1 MGWGYAGRNRI
12 LKKWLKKR
20 SQFGS
25 KIYLWLVEMRIIA
38 VKTLK
43 HYWEEY
49 PDAEGSLLSWHDE
62 VLEAD
67 WNTPN
72 DMKQQFGNASIIDG
86 KRVVFNIHG
95 NRFRLIVDIEFKF
108 KIVFVVWFGTHKQY
122 DNVDAKTVKY
132 VKAD

>member
-1 MGWGYAGRNRI
+1 
-12 LKKWLKKR
+12 
-20 SQFGS
+20 
-25 KIYLWLVEMRIIA
+25 MRIIA
-38 VKTLK
+38 VKTLRQ
-43 HYWEEY
+43 YWEEY
-49 PDAEGSLLSWHDE
+49 PDAEGPLLSWHDE
-62 VLEAD
+62 ILEAD

-72 DMKQQFGNASIIDG
+72 DMKEQFGSASVIGG

-108 KIVFVVWFGTHKQY
+108 KIVFVIWFGTHKQY